1 VDIQCAHSKS
11 ALGPVRTSGLFVTT
25 TPRLVAAATSML
37 LKPTATL
44 ETTLRAG
51 QDSRTDASM
60 VSVMRHTRPSRSLT
74 LAISSVFDRG
84 LSPACRSTS
93 ARFLARAMTSS
104 GRAREIMTRG
114 FDGMA
119 GMRKPPCKLLKW
131 LELLLLDLTSLV

>member
-1 VDIQCAHSKS
+1 
-11 ALGPVRTSGLFVTT
+11 
-25 TPRLVAAATSML
+25 ML

-44 ETTLRAG
+44 ESSLRSG
-51 QDSRTDASM
+51 QDSKTDESM

-93 ARFLARAMTSS
+93 ARLLARAMTSS

-114 FDGMA
+114 FGGMS
-119 GMRKPPCKLLKW
+119 GIRKPPYNMLK
-131 LELLLLDLTSLV
+131 